1 MILQKNYKKASPQQE
16 KTPVFCKKSKK
27 NTKEAD
33 FSLLLR
39 QQAKK
44 KVMITSKTNPK
55 IKNLVKLQKASERR
69 KQNRI
74 LIEGQR
80 EIERAQACGF
90 EIEQL
95 YVCEALLR
103 EPVKV
108 KATFT
113 ETVTEDVF
121 DKIAYREGSDGLLAV
136 AIPKYKSLSEFQPKK
151 DALVIVL
158 ETVEKPGNLGAVMR
172 TADAAGV
179 DAVIVAD
186 PATDLFNPNAIRA
199 SIGCIFSVP
208 VYACSTDE
216 CIKWLKQNEITI
228 YCTYLKASIDYLDA
242 DFTKASALVMGTE
255 ATGISDAW
263 VDAADQNIIIPM
275 NGIADSLNVSVT
287 TAIVTFEAVRQRR
300 KP

>member
-1 MILQKNYKKASPQQE
+1 
-16 KTPVFCKKSKK
+16 
-27 NTKEAD
+27 
-33 FSLLLR
+33 
-39 QQAKK
+39 
-44 KVMITSKTNPK
+44 MITSKTNEK
-55 IKNLVKLQKASERR
+55 IKNLVRLQKASERR
-69 KQNRI
+69 EQNRI

-80 EIERAQACGF
+80 EIERAYACGF

-95 YVCEALLR
+95 YVCESLLR
-103 EPVKV
+103 TPINI
-108 KATFT
+108 KAEFV
-113 ETVTEDVF
+113 ETVSEDVF

-136 AIPKYKSLSEFQPKK
+136 AKPKHKNLNEFKPRK
-151 DALVIVL
+151 DALIIVL

-179 DAVIVAD
+179 DAVIIAD
-186 PATDLFNPNAIRA
+186 PATDLYNPNAIRA

-208 VYACSTDE
+208 VYACSTEE
-216 CIKWLKQNEITI
+216 CINWLKKNGITI

-242 DFTKASALVMGTE
+242 NFRKATALVMGTE
-255 ATGISDAW
+255 ATGISEAW
-263 VDAADQNIIIPM
+263 VEAADQNIIIPM